1 MKYLKQK
8 IVIGVVL
15 FVPVV
20 ASAADLNL
28 STIRVDLGEV
38 FAFGATIVT
47 ALATLIPLRKAIK
60 TVNRS

>member
-8 IVIGVVL
+8 IAIGVVL

-28 STIRVDLGEV
+28 SGIKVDLGEV
-38 FAFGATIVT
+38 IAFGATIVT

>member
-1 MKYLKQK
+1 MKHLKQK

-28 STIRVDLGEV
+28 SAIKVDLGEHC
-38 FAFGATIVT
+38 TIS
-47 ALATLIPLRKAIK
+47 LRKIEIEASFV
-60 TVNRS
+60 TN

>member
-1 MKYLKQK
+1 MKHLKQK

-28 STIRVDLGEV
+28 SAIKVDLGEV
-38 FAFGATIVT
+38 IAFGATIVT

>member
-1 MKYLKQK
+1 MKHLKQK
-8 IVIGVVL
+8 IAIVAVL
-15 FVPVV
+15 LVPVV

-28 STIRVDLGEV
+28 STIKVDLGEV